1 MSAYLWTYTF
11 LRVNDIALHG
21 KTRYVSVMSYIVR
34 PSVTAFSK
42 NASLIIPKN
51 SIYFVVDCGLR
62 LTLTHTQIF
71 TLTLTLKLTQTQT
84 LTLTEIESS
93 RASLASKNFLK
104 SLTSKTLFEVLGLD
118 FFRVLGLKRC
128 VLDSPSTS
136 LQLKHHMKMISG
148 WVALIFFIL
157 LN

>member
-1 MSAYLWTYTF
+1 MWTYTF
-11 LRVNDIALHG
+11 LRVYDIALHG

-51 SIYFVVDCGLR
+51 SIYCVVDCGLR

-71 TLTLTLKLTQTQT
+71 TLTLKLTQTQT

-104 SLTSKTLFEVLGLD
+104 SLASKTLFEVLGLD

-128 VLDSPSTS
+128 VLDYPSTS

-148 WVALIFFIL
+148 
-157 LN
+157 